1 MSALVFL
8 GIAVVLSL
16 IGSAVVAIRHRPRTG
31 PHQSIDDFAAHLR
44 ALAPDDRDPQRR
56 T

>member
-1 MSALVFL
+1 MNALVFL

-16 IGSAVVAIRHRPRTG
+16 VGSLVVAIRHRPKTS

-44 ALAPDDRDPQRR
+44 ALAPQERDPQHRA
-56 T
+56 